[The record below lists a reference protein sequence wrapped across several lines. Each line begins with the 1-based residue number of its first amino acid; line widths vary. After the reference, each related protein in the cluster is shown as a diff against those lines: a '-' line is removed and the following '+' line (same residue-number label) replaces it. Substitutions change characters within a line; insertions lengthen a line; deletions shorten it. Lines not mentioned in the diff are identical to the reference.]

1 MSELQPG
8 MLALVI
14 GCLYNPHH
22 IGKIVSVVSVEDDS
36 ATVTGAEPQDRA
48 LLKHLLPI
56 RSEAEPL
63 HEKQKQELHA

>member
-1 MSELQPG
+1 MSELQAG

-22 IGKIVSVVSVEDDS
+22 IGKIVSVVSIEDDR
-36 ATVTGAEPQDRA
+36 ATVTGAEPQEYA

-56 RSEAEPL
+56 RPESDPL
-63 HEKQKQELHA
+63 HEKQQQELHA